1 MTIDEAKRHPAYKK
15 ACYWCHK
22 NGITGTMSDMD
33 FGIPV
38 MAYLAG
44 YDKAKKEKK
53 MREETT
59 TAYSLSFIY
68 VSAP

>member
-22 NGITGTMSDMD
+22 NGIRGTMEEMD

-44 YDKAKKEKK
+44 YDKGKKEKVL
-53 MREETT
+53 RE
-59 TAYSLSFIY
+59 
-68 VSAP
+68 